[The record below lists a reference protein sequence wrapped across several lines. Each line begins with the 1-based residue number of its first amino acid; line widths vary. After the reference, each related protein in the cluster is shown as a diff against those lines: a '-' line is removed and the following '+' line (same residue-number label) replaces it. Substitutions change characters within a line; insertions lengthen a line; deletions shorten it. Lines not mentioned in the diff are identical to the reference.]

1 MPYTLSDEDFK
12 NIHNSKCDVYSVIVK
27 LDGVVASPL
36 LEQLRKAY
44 HGLNAGLQSVYA
56 QEEEESATKEKHYAS
71 ISSTN
76 KFKTIWSLDEI
87 ADLTAEHPFK
97 AAMTVLYKD
106 HWGDTPVQAGILGNT
121 WVDLWR
127 AADQCIKLSGDNH
140 HVFIEDFSI
149 SKDDPTTLI
158 LSTGS

>member
-12 NIHNSKCDVYSVIVK
+12 KIHNSKCDVYSVMQS
-27 LDGVVASPL
+27 LDGVVAEKL
-36 LEQLRKAY
+36 LERLKKAY
-44 HGLNAGLQSVYA
+44 HGLNAGLQGVYA
-56 QEEEESATKEKHYAS
+56 QEEEESATKEKHYEA

-76 KFKTIWSLDEI
+76 KFKTIWSMHEI

-97 AAMTVLYKD
+97 AATTVLYKD
-106 HWGDTPVQAGILGNT
+106 HGGDTPVQAGILGNT

-127 AADQCIKLSGDNH
+127 AADQCIKLSGDHH
-140 HVFIEDFSI
+140 HVFIEDFST